1 MEQHNKKFY
10 FGQME
15 KCQHSEGPQ
24 VEAEG
29 IITSKQT
36 QKFVKGKVRCADAM
50 TMQLLPSKCTCEQE
64 PSLFKFQ
71 CYCKMGEMSHFLIF

>member
-1 MEQHNKKFY
+1 MKSY

-15 KCQHSEGPQ
+15 KCQCSGGPQ

-36 QKFVKGKVRCADAM
+36 QKFVKGKVRCADAV
-50 TMQLLPSKCTCEQE
+50 TKQLLPGECTYEQE
-64 PSLFKFQ
+64 PNLFKFQ
-71 CYCKMGEMSHFLIF
+71 CYRKMGEMSHFLIF